1 MIISRIVLRWLLCNV
16 LRGMGV
22 KDYLLMDFSLATMEV
37 GRIIVVRKSVRKRVN
52 KGTSSS

>member
-1 MIISRIVLRWLLCNV
+1 
-16 LRGMGV
+16 MGV